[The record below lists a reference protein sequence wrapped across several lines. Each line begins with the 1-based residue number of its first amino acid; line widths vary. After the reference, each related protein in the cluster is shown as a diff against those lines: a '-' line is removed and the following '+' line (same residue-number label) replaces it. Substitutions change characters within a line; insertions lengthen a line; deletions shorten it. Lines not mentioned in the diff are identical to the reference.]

1 MAALPRLTVY
11 ERQQL
16 AEWVCSEFNKVR
28 KKTKISAFT
37 AAVRLR
43 FCCVIWLKTMLSQGC
58 RAERLSHF
66 AAWAKASNHAAR
78 LSARGTKWGYVVAAE
93 LPWFRKKQNKKTISV
108 QLYQSFRVQPL
119 LLLLDLEN
127 SKVQRWFGAHSLCLR
142 PQQLWLH
149 LSFKNVM
156 HS

>member
-1 MAALPRLTVY
+1 MAALPCLTIY

-28 KKTKISAFT
+28 KKNKISAFT

-78 LSARGTKWGYVVAAE
+78 LSARGTKWWYVVAAE
-93 LPWFRKKQNKKTISV
+93 LPWFRKKNKTKKQSV
-108 QLYQSFRVQPL
+108 FNCIKASECNHYFCWIP
-119 LLLLDLEN
+119 LLDLEN
-127 SKVQRWFGAHSLCLR
+127 SKVQWWSGAHSLCSR
-142 PQQLWLH
+142 PQQL
-149 LSFKNVM
+149 KNVM